1 MSTSLL
7 YHTQGIHGF
16 KFESFDFSGGETV
29 ATIHRHTNKF
39 QCPCCSGSC
48 VTPTFIQNRTI
59 QSLPIGRHRFF
70 VRVKMHRIRC
80 RDCGAFLMERL
91 PFVPSEKA
99 RYTKVLARTVIE
111 LRPEM
116 SISAI
121 AKYFGLHWTT
131 VKEIEKKHLKKKYKH
146 VPLSTVRVI
155 GIDEIYV
162 GKNRYLTVVRDLDSG
177 AVLHI
182 GEGKGADSLEEFA
195 LRIRRSA
202 CRIETVAVDLSAA
215 YTSWINNN
223 LSEATIVYDHFHV
236 IKLMNDKLN
245 KIRQRTMSELE
256 EEQKKALKNKRF
268 LLLKNIENLDEDQ
281 GNALDQLRENYKEL
295 GDASILKESL
305 RNIYSIVPDRY
316 MARVAF
322 QDWCKLAIETGIPEM
337 KTMAKTLTSHLDGI
351 VAYWNEGITSAAMEG
366 FNNKIGWLIRQAYGY
381 HDQEYFKLKIFDL
394 PKLRIV
400 RHL

>member
-7 YHTQGIHGF
+7 YHTQGIHDF
-16 KFESFDFSGGETV
+16 EFESFDFAGGQTV
-29 ATIHRHTNKF
+29 ASIHRHADKF
-39 QCPCCSGSC
+39 QCPCCNSSR
-48 VTPTFIQNRTI
+48 VTPTFIQTRTI

-80 RDCGAFLMERL
+80 SDCGAYLMEKL
-91 PFVPSEKA
+91 PFISSEKV
-99 RYTKVLARTVIE
+99 RYTKVLARTVID

-116 SISAI
+116 SISAL

-131 VKEIEKKHLKKKYKH
+131 VKEIEKKHLKKKYKK
-146 VPLSTVRVI
+146 VPLSAVRVI

-182 GEGKGADSLEEFA
+182 GEGKGADSLEKFA
-195 LRIRRSA
+195 QRIKRSS

-215 YTSWINNN
+215 YTSWTKNN
-223 LSEATIVYDHFHV
+223 LPDATIVYDHFHV
-236 IKLMNDKLN
+236 IKLMNEKLN

-256 EEQKKALKNKRF
+256 EEQKKGLKNKRF
-268 LLLKNIENLDEDQ
+268 LLLKNVENLDTDE
-281 GNALDQLRENYKEL
+281 GSSLELLRENYQEL

-305 RNIYSIVPDRY
+305 RNIYSLVPDRY

-322 QDWCKLAIETGIPEM
+322 QDWCKLAIDTGIPEM
-337 KTMAKTLTSHLDGI
+337 KTMANTITFHLDGI

-366 FNNKIGWLIRQAYGY
+366 FNNKIRWLIRQAYGY

-400 RHL
+400 RQL

>member
-7 YHTQGIHGF
+7 YHTQGIHDF
-16 KFESFDFSGGETV
+16 KFESFDFTGGQTV
-29 ATIHRHTNKF
+29 ATIHRDEDKF
-39 QCPCCSGSC
+39 HCPCCNSLRT
-48 VTPTFIQNRTI
+48 TPTFIGTRKI
-59 QSLPIGRHRFF
+59 QSLPIGSHRFF

-80 RDCGAFLMERL
+80 SDCAAFLMEKL
-91 PFVPSEKA
+91 PFITSEKA
-99 RYTKVLARTVIE
+99 RYTKALARTVIE

-131 VKEIEKKHLKKKYKH
+131 VKEIEKKHLKKKYKN
-146 VPLSTVRVI
+146 VPLSEVRVI

-162 GKNRYLTVVRDLDSG
+162 GKNRYLTVVRDLYSG
-177 AVLHI
+177 AVLHV
-182 GEGKGADSLEEFA
+182 GEGKGGDSLEAFS
-195 LRIRRSA
+195 LRLKYST

-236 IKLMNDKLN
+236 VKLMNEKLD
-245 KIRQRTMSELE
+245 KIRRRTMSELE
-256 EEQKKALKNKRF
+256 DEQKKMLKNKRW
-268 LLLKNIENLDEDQ
+268 LLLKNVENLDTDKEKS
-281 GNALDQLRENYKEL
+281 LDQLRETYKEL

-305 RNIYSIVPDRY
+305 RNIYSIVPDGY

-322 QDWCKLAIETGIPEM
+322 QDWCKLAIDTGIPEM
-337 KTMAKTLTSHLDGI
+337 KTMASTITSHLDGI

-366 FNNKIGWLIRQAYGY
+366 FNNKIRWLIRQAYGY

-400 RHL
+400 KNL

>member
-7 YHTQGIHGF
+7 YHTQGLHGF
-16 KFESFDFSGGETV
+16 KFESFDFSGGQTV
-29 ATIHRHTNKF
+29 ATIHRYADKF
-39 QCPCCSGSC
+39 QCPRCNSSW

-80 RDCGAFLMERL
+80 NDCDAYLMEKL
-91 PFVPSEKA
+91 PFIPSEKT
-99 RYTKVLARTVIE
+99 RYTNVLARTVIE

-131 VKEIEKKHLKKKYKH
+131 VKDIEKKHLKKKYKN
-146 VPLSTVRVI
+146 VPLSAVRVI
-155 GIDEIYV
+155 GIDEIHV

-182 GEGKGADSLEEFA
+182 GEGKGADSLKEFA
-195 LRIRRSA
+195 LRIKRSA

-245 KIRQRTMSELE
+245 KIRQRTMAGLE

-268 LLLKNIENLDEDQ
+268 LLLKNVENLDEDQ
-281 GNALDQLRENYKEL
+281 GSSLDQLRENYQEL

-337 KTMAKTLTSHLDGI
+337 KTMANTLTSHLDGI

-366 FNNKIGWLIRQAYGY
+366 FNNKIRWLIRQAYGY

-400 RHL
+400 KQL